1 MHLPDGPVLQELC
14 PPLRDDGEYYLLLRQ
29 EFLGLKIVAS
39 GIVETVQHYLEKHLP
54 LLFGEQSVG
63 RSGKRAAYILVQG
76 VLCPPDA
83 EMAWLGAC
91 LAGADGWVN
100 ICIGISRE

>member
-14 PPLRDDGEYYLLLRQ
+14 PPLRDDGEPRACGTAAACVLPDH
-29 EFLGLKIVAS
+29 A
-39 GIVETVQHYLEKHLP
+39 GITETVHHFLEVHLP
-54 LLFGEQSVG
+54 LLFGEQAVG
-63 RSGKRAAYILVQG
+63 RSGKRAAYALVQG

-100 ICIGISRE
+100 ICIGVSRD